1 MTYPTNEA
9 ALEAAARVIA
19 EQQACGHCDGTC
31 RACLEDARAVVTAYL
46 TAATQPEVTSVR
58 NVYAYLTPALLA
70 RSARELDD
78 LRRRQ
83 YPTPHFVVEKPREV
97 FLSWEGM
104 REASDPEGPWSRI
117 RTAFTRA
124 QEVEA
129 AHQRVQ
135 QWAGLRLPED
145 PAHEVAFLVARAL
158 GGPLP
163 EEGYNPPRLLAE
175 AVIMSPRGQFTHN
188 LRITNG

>member
-1 MTYPTNEA
+1 MTYPSNES
-9 ALEAAARVIA
+9 
-19 EQQACGHCDGTC
+19 GG
-31 RACLEDARAVVTAYL
+31 
-46 TAATQPEVTSVR
+46 VR

-83 YPTPHFVVEKPREV
+83 YPTPHFVVEKPQEL
-97 FLSWEGM
+97 FLSWEEM
-104 REASDPEGPWSRI
+104 REAFDPEGPWSRI
-117 RTAFTRA
+117 RRAFT
-124 QEVEA
+124 QSKEVEA
-129 AHQRVQ
+129 EHQRVQ
-135 QWAGLRLPED
+135 QWTGLRLPED

-163 EEGYNPPRLLAE
+163 EVGYNPPRPLAE

>member
-1 MTYPTNEA
+1 MSYPTSGA
-9 ALEAAARVIA
+9 
-19 EQQACGHCDGTC
+19 GG
-31 RACLEDARAVVTAYL
+31 
-46 TAATQPEVTSVR
+46 VR
-58 NVYAYLTPALLA
+58 NAYAYLTPELLA

-83 YPTPHFVVEKPREV
+83 YPTPHFVVEKPQEL
-97 FLSWEGM
+97 FLSWEEM

-124 QEVEA
+124 REVEA

-158 GGPLP
+158 GGALP
-163 EEGYNPPRLLAE
+163 EEGYNPHRPLAE
-175 AVIMSPRGQFTHN
+175 AVTESPRGQFTHN